1 VNGRKASGR
10 RRRIG
15 AGRTAGDC
23 LLRASVVLLTS
34 AVLLASAAAAG
45 AQEAASPNEHLPI
58 MSADALFDYAADR
71 FAAGDHE
78 TALYEFKRFVH
89 FFPRDARIAKAYFR
103 LGQSAFHL
111 SRYDAALSYYRRI
124 VSRFP
129 ESETALNARFQ
140 ISRCYLRKNDPEAAM
155 GNLYQLAEKSR
166 KPAVKD
172 KAYYQLAWICLE
184 TARVGQARAFLE
196 RIGPAGEKTYA
207 VDAMLAQLDRIDSL
221 HRKSPFWA
229 GLFSIVPGG
238 GYLYCGRYQDAAI
251 AFGLNAVL
259 MAAAW
264 ESFDNDLEVLGST
277 IALVDAGFYAG
288 SIYGGISSAHKYN
301 RARYDAFINQLKAD
315 ELKNEG
321 FSINLSLGGLGPP
334 DAPSS
339 SRKPGVL
346 LSLDYRF

>member
-1 VNGRKASGR
+1 MTLA
-10 RRRIG
+10 
-15 AGRTAGDC
+15 AGICPFLA
-23 LLRASVVLLTS
+23 LL
-34 AVLLASAAAAG
+34 VLLASAAAAG
-45 AQEAASPNEHLPI
+45 AQGADNARPLPA

-71 FAAGDHE
+71 FAAGDYE
-78 TALYEFKRFVH
+78 TALYEFKRFVY
-89 FFPRDARIAKAYFR
+89 FFPGDARIAEAYFR
-103 LGQSAFHL
+103 LGRSAFHL
-111 SRYDAALSYYRRI
+111 SRYDAALSCYRKI

-129 ESETALNARFQ
+129 ESETALKARFQ

-155 GNLYQLAEKSR
+155 GSLYQLAEKSR
-166 KPAVKD
+166 KPAVRD
-172 KAYYQLAWICLE
+172 KAYYHLAWICLE

-207 VDAMLAQLDRIDSL
+207 VDAMLAEMDQINSLD
-221 HRKSPFWA
+221 RKSPFWA
-229 GLFSIVPGG
+229 GIFSIVPGG

-264 ESFDNDLEVLGST
+264 ESFDNDLEVLGSA
-277 IALVDAGFYAG
+277 IALVDAGFYGG

-315 ELKNEG
+315 ELEDSG
-321 FSINLSLGGLGPP
+321 FSINLSLGGFRPP

-339 SRKPGVL
+339 NKNPGLV